1 MEETGN
7 PSADRHGALRW
18 CAQQCTQRGW
28 RLACSLLRNSADAED
43 AVQQAFLVALRTP
56 DDIPRDDPWPWF
68 ATVIALEARN
78 VRRRY
83 QRPQASID
91 AGEEPMQLPDHRHTP
106 AEDSL
111 ASRELAQQLAV
122 ALDEL
127 PGDEREALV
136 LTQLG
141 GMSYAE
147 SARSLNVPLGTFNHR
162 VSRGLQKLRKK
173 LGVGDAAVLGCLPF
187 LPVNEPPA
195 TLELFLESKLA
206 AASGS
211 AVPATV
217 IIAGIAMKKTVLLVS
232 ILVLVLLVG
241 FGALVVALDPDADPS
256 PAERSASKPTAL
268 EPALPVETGPQ
279 VAPFPGT
286 EAPAGTTS
294 GPSANTAEDAAKPTE
309 GGPAPRATDEAIDEE
324 EELEDSWPVSRPERE
339 PTLELAKAKV
349 RDARIIHSI
358 GESEPWTV
366 HEEPHTL
373 LVSPDDSFVIA
384 AARQSLL
391 RFDARSGETLWALS
405 VEPDPVDAVTLSP
418 DGARLAVATQER
430 VVMLDTSDGRRI
442 EGEDL
447 MSPADALA
455 WSPDGERLAVAHRR
469 GVEVFELKSARSLFR
484 YRFTNT
490 PWFVRGPIRQLRFSD
505 DGTRLLC
512 ARIDGPSEENALQV
526 LDAVTGELLRN
537 VRIAELGLA
546 AAGNMVLASDGQH
559 AVLEAIDDAEFVM
572 SFDEFTE
579 IHPISG
585 SEAELDEV
593 YRKRR
598 KEYAEYLAT
607 KGLTEEPV
615 NHQAAR
621 FAAVINVADGKLEK
635 RVDMRGNRGHSVRF
649 ALSGDGGTL
658 AAWSVDVARLYDC
671 GVWLERATA
680 AISTSS
686 TALAFNSRGDVLFCS
701 DGLRLRRIGV
711 NDGRE
716 IEPEA
721 HLGLKPDGKYLCLSA
736 DGKVALFTED
746 QGLVAFDFSSRQ
758 VLWRK
763 KDLQLA
769 SSANSFSSDGS
780 CVFAMQRP
788 ANQPVLLDTFT
799 GEVTRELAW
808 PAGVK
813 PSQGIVVSGDGSTAA
828 TVCEPTDG
836 DWWTHAVLWRQSQD
850 YQPAVYQ
857 VDGTTR
863 FGMMGLLELNH
874 DATRGATP
882 AWEGFIVWDFTA
894 ETYRV
899 VKTRQGFMNNTTL
912 RMTPDG
918 SQLLAVAMTQKPQF
932 WRIDLATD
940 AVTNVKINHGKDG
953 EYGEFRDFLFA
964 PDGKSL
970 LMAPVGK
977 NLSILRVALESGKV
991 LDQFPGHRDTIE
1003 RLARSADGSV
1013 MASVSEDGVL
1023 YFWRMQ

>member
-1 MEETGN
+1 MEETGK
-7 PSADRHGALRW
+7 PPADRHSALRW
-18 CAQQCTQRGW
+18 CARQCTQRGW

-43 AVQQAFLVALRTP
+43 AVQQAFLVALRKP

-83 QRPQASID
+83 QRPQVSID

-147 SARSLNVPLGTFNHR
+147 SARALDVPLGTFNHR
-162 VSRGLQKLRKK
+162 VSRGLQKLRKRM
-173 LGVGDAAVLGCLPF
+173 GAGDAAVLGCLPL
-187 LPVNEPPA
+187 LPVDEPPA
-195 TLELFLESKLA
+195 TLEPFLESKLA
-206 AASGS
+206 AAGGS

-232 ILVLVLLVG
+232 LLVLLLLG
-241 FGALVVALDPDADPS
+241 LGALVAVLKPADPLPMQGRAAS
-256 PAERSASKPTAL
+256 GPA
-268 EPALPVETGPQ
+268 PQ
-279 VAPFPGT
+279 VPSGARAENAPVSQREPTPGT
-286 EAPAGTTS
+286 ATD
-294 GPSANTAEDAAKPTE
+294 PSANAAHDAAQPAE
-309 GGPAPRATDEAIDEE
+309 GGPAPRATDEDIDDE
-324 EELEDSWPVSRPERE
+324 EELEDSWPVSRPDRE
-339 PTLELAKAKV
+339 PVIRPVQT
-349 RDARIIHSI
+349 ARLDTRIVHAI
-358 GESEPWTV
+358 GDGEPWTL

-384 AARQSLL
+384 AARQSVQCL
-391 RFDARSGETLWALS
+391 DARSGETIWALS
-405 VEPDPVDAVTLSP
+405 IEPFPLDAVALSP
-418 DGARLAVATQER
+418 DGTRLAAATYER
-430 VVMLDTSDGRRI
+430 VVMLDAATGRRL
-442 EGEDL
+442 EGEDV
-447 MSPADALA
+447 MSSAGALA
-455 WSPDGERLAVAHRR
+455 WSPDGRRLAVAHRR
-469 GVEVFELKSARSLFR
+469 GVEVFELQGARSLFR
-484 YRFTNT
+484 HRFGNT
-490 PWFVRGPIRQLRFSD
+490 PWVLRDPVRRVRFSD
-505 DGTRLLC
+505 DGMRLLC
-512 ARIDGPSEENALQV
+512 ARLEGHSEENALQV
-526 LDAVTGELLRN
+526 LDAESGELLGS
-537 VRIAELGLA
+537 VRVTELGLA
-546 AAGNMVLASDGQH
+546 AAGSLVLAGDGSH
-559 AVLEAIDDAEFVM
+559 AVLEAMDGAEFVM

-579 IHPISG
+579 IHPIG
-585 SEAELDEV
+585 GREEELDEV
-593 YRKRR
+593 YRRRR

-607 KGLTEEPV
+607 KGLKEEPV
-615 NHQAAR
+615 NRQVAR

-635 RVDMRGNRGHSVRF
+635 RVGLPGNRVRF

-658 AAWSVDVARLYDC
+658 AAWSAGFARILDF
-671 GVWLERATA
+671 GVWSERATA
-680 AISTSS
+680 AIATSS
-686 TALAFNSRGDVLFCS
+686 TALAFNRRGDVLFCS

-716 IEPEA
+716 LEPEA

-746 QGLVAFDFSSRQ
+746 QGLVAFDFSSRK
-758 VLWRK
+758 VLWRSQ
-763 KDLQLA
+763 DLRP
-769 SSANSFSSDGS
+769 SCSANSFSGDGS
-780 CVFAMQRP
+780 CVFALRRP
-788 ANQPVLLDTFT
+788 ANQPLLLDTFT

-808 PAGVK
+808 PEGVK
-813 PSQGIVVSGDGSTAA
+813 PSQNIVVSGDGSTVAA
-828 TVCEPTDG
+828 VCEPTEG
-836 DWWTHAVLWRQSQD
+836 EFWTHAVLWRQSQD
-850 YQPAVYQ
+850 YRPLVLQ

-863 FGMMGLLELNH
+863 FGMMGQLELNH

-882 AWEGFIVWDFTA
+882 AWEGFIVWDFTV
-894 ETYRV
+894 ETFRV
-899 VKTRQGFMNNTTL
+899 VKTPQGFMNNTTL

-918 SQLLAVAMTQKPQF
+918 TQLLAVAMTQKPQF

-940 AVTNVKINHGKDG
+940 VATNVKIAHGKEG
-953 EYGEFRDFLFA
+953 EYGEFRDFLLA

-970 LMAPVGK
+970 LMAPRGK
-977 NLSILRVALESGKV
+977 NLSILRVELESGKV

-1023 YFWRMQ
+1023 YFWRME